1 MKEKLSVIEVF
12 CSEIFQIISPV
23 SLGKWRNLTK
33 YGYLIDGNSLQ
44 DSWERSVHFHIM
56 RFY

>member
-44 DSWERSVHFHIM
+44 DS
-56 RFY
+56 

>member
-1 MKEKLSVIEVF
+1 MKEKLSVIKVF

-44 DSWERSVHFHIM
+44 DS
-56 RFY
+56 